1 MCVMCVMC
9 VIEMCCYRSRC
20 VLRFIHLAM
29 IKTILTPE
37 SHVLPNVATVSLS
50 LAQPHHRAPA
60 GGEMAVQQQRS
71 SAVVWTQDSDRLLLE
86 RIQHF
91 VKQGLE
97 VLLLLL
103 LPLLPLS
110 VAVAGG
116 GPMFSSLTR
125 SIG

>member
-1 MCVMCVMC
+1 MYVMGM
-9 VIEMCCYRSRC
+9 
-20 VLRFIHLAM
+20 RFIHLAM
-29 IKTILTPE
+29 IKTIRTPE
-37 SHVLPNVATVSLS
+37 SHVLRDVATVSLS

-60 GGEMAVQQQRS
+60 DGEMAVQQQRS

-103 LPLLPLS
+103 LPPPPS

-116 GPMFSSLTR
+116 WWWSNVLIPDQVDWVGITYDISR
-125 SIG
+125 